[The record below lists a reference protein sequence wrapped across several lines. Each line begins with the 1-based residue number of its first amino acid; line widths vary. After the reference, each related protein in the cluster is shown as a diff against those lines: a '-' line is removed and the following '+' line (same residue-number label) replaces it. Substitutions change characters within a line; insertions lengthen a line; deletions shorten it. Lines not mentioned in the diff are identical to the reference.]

1 MGKNDLNLM
10 RRGQM
15 DSFGRD
21 MTQIGYTL
29 GIITTSVGIM
39 TICLLVWWLYFLV
52 GVVDEVDREFNRVM
66 QEPEEAIREFDR
78 DIQEILTE

>member
-1 MGKNDLNLM
+1 
-10 RRGQM
+10 M